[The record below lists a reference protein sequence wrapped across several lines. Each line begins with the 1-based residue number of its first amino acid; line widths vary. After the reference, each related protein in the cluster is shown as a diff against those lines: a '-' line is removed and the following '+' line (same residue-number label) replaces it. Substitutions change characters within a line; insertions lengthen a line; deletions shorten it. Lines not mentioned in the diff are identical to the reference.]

1 MATETGTEAST
12 VVYVVR
18 TPVKNYNGVTA
29 GVVFRDGAAAILTSE
44 HGLSPEE
51 ATEKARE
58 LQEDFGYDVSP
69 RVPRPVATPD
79 FSDKYNAPRA
89 KHPIEDQRVA
99 PFYPRDPD
107 LPAGADPGIAI
118 PKMSRT
124 IRETETVTT
133 IETETPDGEDS
144 EGR

>member
-1 MATETGTEAST
+1 MATETGTEAS

-51 ATEKARE
+51 ATEKARQ
-58 LQEDFGYDVSP
+58 LQEDFGYYVSP
-69 RVPRPVATPD
+69 PVPRPNASDHSTPE
-79 FSDKYNAPRA
+79 RA
-89 KHPIEDQRVA
+89 ARPPHPFEDQRVA